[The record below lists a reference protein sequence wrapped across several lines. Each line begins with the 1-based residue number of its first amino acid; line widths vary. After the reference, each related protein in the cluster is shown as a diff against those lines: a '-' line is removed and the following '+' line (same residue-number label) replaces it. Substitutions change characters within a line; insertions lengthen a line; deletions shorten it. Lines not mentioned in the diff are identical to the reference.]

1 MRKLEDFLKPT
12 QKELFDMLCKMYK
25 GCAAVCKRYYILV
38 RGEAPILLAAHL
50 DTVHNSPVREICISQ
65 DGNVLM
71 SPQGIG
77 GDDRCGVYA
86 LATVYEKSK
95 VKPWLLFTCD
105 EETGC
110 TGARKFAEMHR
121 KGKLPGELEKI
132 KILMEIDRKGKEDA
146 VYYNCENPEFEDYIA
161 GKGFKTEAGSFS
173 DISVIAPELGVAAAN
188 LSSGYYNA
196 HTLHEYINRR
206 QLDAV
211 VRKVTGIVAE
221 TVGPGFPRYEYI
233 EGFRRC
239 GRWRQKAGKGWSA
252 GTVPWQLSLAEERAF
267 LKNVPENI
275 RDDYEALLDYYT
287 VRELEEWRA
296 DYGDQII
303 PKICETESGCSYSR
317 YREMADGET
326 AEKQKEGI

>member
-38 RGEAPILLAAHL
+38 RGAAPALLVAHL
-50 DTVHNSPVREICISQ
+50 DTVHSSPAREICISQ

-86 LATVYEKSK
+86 LVTVYEKSK

-105 EETGC
+105 EETGG

-121 KGKLPGELEKI
+121 KGKLPDGLDTL

-146 VYYNCENPEFEDYIA
+146 VYYNCKNPEFEDYIA
-161 GKGFKTEAGSFS
+161 GKGFKTEMGSFT
-173 DISVIAPELGVAAAN
+173 DISVIAPELGVAAVN

-196 HTLHEYINRR
+196 HTLHEYINRK
-206 QLDAV
+206 QLEAV

-221 TVGPGFPRYEYI
+221 TVSPVFPKYEYVEGFPGYGYW
-233 EGFRRC
+233 GQKT
-239 GRWRQKAGKGWSA
+239 GKRWGAGK
-252 GTVPWQLSLAEERAF
+252 VPWQLSLAEERDF
-267 LKNVPENI
+267 LKTIPENI
-275 RDDYEALLDYYT
+275 RDDYEVLLDYYT

-303 PKICETESGCSYSR
+303 PKICENESGCSYSR
-317 YREMADGET
+317 YREMVDGET